1 MTLKRTTHI
10 PQDYKNN
17 ILEHMVSNNFIENVD
32 FMFEK
37 TTHENSLILVLI
49 NNDKSERIFD
59 TYAGIEESC
68 FLIRMAKDRISSKF
82 DVCTTFVGTIEA
94 CKQYLRNTFNL
105 DEYAVKY
112 CDYRYSHSIDFKT
125 L

>member
-1 MTLKRTTHI
+1 MLKRTTHI
-10 PQDYKNN
+10 PQDYKNK
-17 ILEHMVSNNFIENVD
+17 ILEHLVSNNFIEDVD
-32 FMFEK
+32 FIFEES
-37 TTHENSLILVLI
+37 TQENSLNLVLM

-59 TYAGIEESC
+59 VYAEIEESC
-68 FLIRMAKDRISSKF
+68 FLIKMAKDSTQSKF

-112 CDYRYSHSIDFKT
+112 CAYRYDHSIDFKT